1 MADKKFKL
9 FREKNLEQIE
19 SPEALDDYL
28 QVTSPGVWI
37 ILATIVVFMLG
48 VCIWGVF
55 GHIDS
60 FVKAAVISK
69 DGEAV
74 CLVPENALSSVVE
87 DRLVTIDGKKYE
99 LEPATLEP
107 QVISEDT
114 NIYWILAG
122 DLQIGDIVYPIPLST
137 SQEEKLDE
145 GVFSGS
151 IVTETL
157 SPMSLLLN

>member
-1 MADKKFKL
+1 MAENKFKL
-9 FREKNLEQIE
+9 FREKNMEQIE

-37 ILATIVVFMLG
+37 VLAAIVVFLVG
-48 VCIWGVF
+48 ACIWGIF

-60 FVKAAVISK
+60 TVKAAVIADSRK
-69 DGEAV
+69 TV
-74 CLVPENALSSVVE
+74 CLVPEKALSSAVE
-87 DRLVTIDGKKYE
+87 NCIIKVDNREYE
-99 LEPATLEP
+99 LSPERLEP
-107 QVISEDT
+107 QVVSGDT

-122 DLQIGDIVYPIPLST
+122 NLSIGDIVYQIPFSE
-137 SQEEKLDE
+137 SMEE
-145 GVFSGS
+145 GVYSGT

>member
-1 MADKKFKL
+1 MADNKYKL
-9 FREKNLEQIE
+9 FREKNMEQIE

-37 ILATIVVFMLG
+37 MLATIVVFLLG
-48 VCIWGVF
+48 ACIWGIF

-60 FVKAAVISK
+60 TVKAAVIA
-69 DGEAV
+69 DGEETV
-74 CLVPENALSSVVE
+74 CLVSESALSSAVENRVVK
-87 DRLVTIDGKKYE
+87 IDNKEYE
-99 LEPATLEP
+99 LLPETLEP
-107 QVISEDT
+107 QIVSEDT

-122 DLQIGDIVYPIPLST
+122 NLSIGDIVYQIPVSE
-137 SQEEKLDE
+137 SMEE
-145 GVFSGS
+145 GVYSGT

>member
-1 MADKKFKL
+1 MADNKFKL

-19 SPEALDDYL
+19 SPESLNDYL

-37 ILATIVVFMLG
+37 VLATIVVFLAGACM
-48 VCIWGVF
+48 WGVF

-60 FVKAAVISK
+60 TVKAAVVADEKETI
-69 DGEAV
+69 
-74 CLVPENALSSVVE
+74 CLVPESALSSVVK
-87 DRLVTIDGKKYE
+87 DRTVKIDNMEYE
-99 LEPATLEP
+99 LSPETLEP

-122 DLQIGDIVYPIPLST
+122 DLRVGDIVYQIPVSESL
-137 SQEEKLDE
+137 EE
-145 GVFSGS
+145 GVYSGT

>member
-1 MADKKFKL
+1 MADNKFKL

-19 SPEALDDYL
+19 SPESLNDYL

-37 ILATIVVFMLG
+37 VLATIIVFLAGACM
-48 VCIWGVF
+48 WGVF

-60 FVKAAVISK
+60 TVKAAVVADEKETI
-69 DGEAV
+69 
-74 CLVPENALSSVVE
+74 CLVPESALSSVVK
-87 DRLVTIDGKKYE
+87 DRTVKIDNMEYE
-99 LEPATLEP
+99 LSPETLEP

-122 DLQIGDIVYPIPLST
+122 DLRVGDIVYQIPVSESL
-137 SQEEKLDE
+137 EE
-145 GVFSGS
+145 GVYSGT